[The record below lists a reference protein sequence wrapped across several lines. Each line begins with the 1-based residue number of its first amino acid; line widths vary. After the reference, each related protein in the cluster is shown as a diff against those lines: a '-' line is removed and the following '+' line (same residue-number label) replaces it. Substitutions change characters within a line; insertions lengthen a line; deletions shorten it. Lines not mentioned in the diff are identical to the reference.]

1 MVYTWKVQIPIF
13 HPWSV
18 ETNSITMKPTFM
30 TFVFHIWWD
39 EKQLEC
45 YNIPAVPFLLY
56 SSETLIIRKK
66 VGSRTELS
74 KMTFI
79 WAVEGLQ
86 DG

>member
-1 MVYTWKVQIPIF
+1 MWKVQLPVF
-13 HPWSV
+13 YLWSV
-18 ETNSITMKPTFM
+18 ETDSITMKPTFM
-30 TFVFHIWWD
+30 TLVFHIWWD

-45 YNIPAVPFLLY
+45 YNVTAAPFLLY
-56 SSETLIIRKK
+56 SSETLTIRKK

-74 KMTFI
+74 KMTLI

>member
-1 MVYTWKVQIPIF
+1 MVCMWKVQIPIF
-13 HPWSV
+13 HLWSV
-18 ETNSITMKPTFM
+18 ETNFITMKPTFM
-30 TFVFHIWWD
+30 TFVFHIWWE

-45 YNIPAVPFLLY
+45 CSMPAVPFLLY

-66 VGSRTELS
+66 VGSGKELS

-79 WAVEGLQ
+79 WEVEGLQ